1 MRWKC
6 LSGQGKGE
14 GMVGI
19 AGVLLIGALAVPLV
33 ALVAGMVGL
42 GQSCRVGLGGDGSTH
57 SAAHM

>member
-1 MRWKC
+1 
-6 LSGQGKGE
+6 
-14 GMVGI
+14 MVGI